1 MSAALAASDRSALRQ
16 FMADRFNMAELTEIC
31 FDLSLDVE
39 EFPRATKSQFCQ
51 ELIGYFERKGNLACL
66 LVEILKR
73 RADDAMGRLLGRV
86 GGCDPRKKV
95 QLILSNDVVVK
106 PEIKAALAQLL
117 GVSLDEVAIMGMA
130 TGSTRLLVGL
140 PGPAADRLLALE
152 VRLLAGKYRVVSIQ
166 SYATL
171 SPVQQIQWRLQ
182 VVDQASRG
190 GSGRGGAGSPPP
202 PSRPRYTEGS
212 GGDDSTGD
220 SDGGR
225 GCLGWLL
232 LVVVGILVG
241 GALLWGIINRLGL
254 RPTPTPTPDT
264 GLVRPTPGRPT
275 PPLPVATSAP
285 TPLPRRPTPT
295 NAPPTP
301 TDVPLTVRASATP
314 DPVCYGECGNR
325 PTRVTVRAEVQGAD
339 SPKDIQA
346 VTLEYRYRSTSPNLP
361 AGVWR
366 KAAMPPAASGGV
378 YTVVIDVGREAY
390 PDLRGTQGV
399 FEFQVVALD
408 SSGQVAQS
416 KTDTVRVEYLIG

>member
-1 MSAALAASDRSALRQ
+1 MSAALAASDRAALRQ
-16 FMADRFNMAELTEIC
+16 FMADRFNMADLTEIC

-73 RADDAMGRLLGRV
+73 RADDAMGRLLGRI
-86 GGCDPRKKV
+86 GGCEARKKV

-117 GVSLDEVAIMGMA
+117 GVSLDEVAIMGKV

-152 VRLLAGKYRVVSIQ
+152 VSLLAGKYRVISVQ

-171 SPVQQIQWRLQ
+171 SPLQQIEWRR
-182 VVDQASRG
+182 VVGRASSG
-190 GSGRGGAGSPPP
+190 GIGRGGAGSAPP
-202 PSRPRYTEGS
+202 PSRPPYTGGP
-212 GGDDSTGD
+212 GGDDSAGD
-220 SDGGR
+220 GHGGR

-232 LVVVGILVG
+232 LLVVGVVVGG
-241 GALLWGIINRLGL
+241 GLLWGVINRLGIRL
-254 RPTPTPTPDT
+254 TPTPTPDT
-264 GLVRPTPGRPT
+264 GLVRPTQARPT
-275 PPLPVATSAP
+275 PPPPVATP
-285 TPLPRRPTPT
+285 TPTLLPRRPTPT
-295 NAPPTP
+295 NAPPPP
-301 TDVPLTVRASATP
+301 TDVPLAVKASAAP

-361 AGVWR
+361 AGAWR
-366 KAAMPPAASGGV
+366 KAAMQPAAGSGV
-378 YTVVIDVGREAY
+378 YTVVVDVGREAY